1 MTHTASS
8 NVPYGALP
16 KNVSGAGIVEHGRIF
31 LVFCAARDIVEI
43 SRTPNSNKKARIFV
57 QQTTNPNHK
66 SAPQHQH
73 LSKTLLAACAL
84 RLAAAPADKK

>member
-31 LVFCAARDIVEI
+31 LVFFPIRLE
-43 SRTPNSNKKARIFV
+43 
-57 QQTTNPNHK
+57 HK
-66 SAPQHQH
+66 RRGASGTKVGTGMGQG
-73 LSKTLLAACAL
+73 
-84 RLAAAPADKK
+84 